1 MPYTQKGWRCG
12 GGKASIEIMNIPGKD
27 APACRGDL
35 KGLAHFCISVGS
47 KEAVDGMA
55 QRFKEDGFDILSAP
69 RITGDGYYEF
79 AITDP
84 EGNYVE
90 ITE

>member
-1 MPYTQKGWRCG
+1 
-12 GGKASIEIMNIPGKD
+12 
-27 APACRGDL
+27 
-35 KGLAHFCISVGS
+35 
-47 KEAVDGMA
+47 MA